1 MDDKYIY
8 LECIVLYQEEVL
20 LVDMMHNNTI
30 RTCFPIKEREIGES
44 KLQAAIRICYELT
57 GVIVT
62 QNDYVNELKS
72 RPLKAKIGN
81 NEVSNGTIY
90 ALVFRIKDK
99 QKIEMLDSSIKQ
111 AYFMRLSQLSDKKI
125 TKNLIGVINDL
136 KEIGGNNYDRISNKN
151 E

>member
-44 KLQAAIRICYELT
+44 KLQSAIRICYELT

-62 QNDYVNELKS
+62 QSDYVNELKS
-72 RPLKAKIGN
+72 RPLNTKIGN
-81 NEVSNGTIY
+81 SEVSNGTIY
-90 ALVFRIKDK
+90 TLVFRIKDK
-99 QKIEMLDSSIKQ
+99 QKIEVLDSSIKK